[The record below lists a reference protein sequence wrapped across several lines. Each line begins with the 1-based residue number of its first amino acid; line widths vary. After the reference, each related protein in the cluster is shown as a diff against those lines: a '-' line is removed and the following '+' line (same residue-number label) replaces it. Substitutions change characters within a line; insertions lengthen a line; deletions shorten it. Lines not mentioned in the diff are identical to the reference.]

1 MKQIVLVLV
10 VAAGCSKSKAGVIDG
25 PCEGAA
31 CFAKLEHN
39 VPEFKPDK
47 GTGAYFWETKNP
59 HVYLEIRDTKS
70 NKALIIETKKPMKEG
85 VTYPIGGRIA
95 ETEWNVSGFS
105 DVATSDATKGTV
117 KVVSL
122 PKQPLEPVIVDIDL
136 TSTNEYAKEW
146 GGPEVYKI
154 HGRAIVGVYV
164 SNGK

>member
-10 VAAGCSKSKAGVIDG
+10 AAAGCSNSKAAVLDAN
-25 PCEGAA
+25 CEGAA

-47 GTGAYFWETKNP
+47 GAGAYFWEAKSP
-59 HVYLEIRDTKS
+59 HVYLEIRDTKTD
-70 NKALIIETKKPMKEG
+70 NALIIETKKPMKEG
-85 VTYPIGGRIA
+85 ATYEIGGDLSHSD
-95 ETEWNVSGFS
+95 WLVSGFS
-105 DVATSDATKGTV
+105 TVARSQSTKGTV

-136 TSTNEYAKEW
+136 TSENDYYKEY
-146 GGPEVYKI
+146 GGPEVYRLK
-154 HGRAIVGVYV
+154 GRAIVGVYV